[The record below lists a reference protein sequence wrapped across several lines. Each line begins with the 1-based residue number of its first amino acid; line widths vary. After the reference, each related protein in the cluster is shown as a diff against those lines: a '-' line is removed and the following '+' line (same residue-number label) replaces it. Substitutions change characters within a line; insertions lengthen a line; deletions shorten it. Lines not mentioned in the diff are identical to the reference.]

1 MQGAQVCHL
10 PNLLTHN
17 WDKLLVIEIVSVM
30 TKIYV
35 TLILLSYKLYQWI
48 YFKI

>member
-1 MQGAQVCHL
+1 MQGAQVWHL

-17 WDKLLVIEIVSVM
+17 LDKLPVLEIVSVM

-35 TLILLSYKLYQWI
+35 ALILLSYKLYQL
-48 YFKI
+48 